1 MSVLSPKIEVANK
14 LGNVER
20 EQCLKDDNVYALR
33 HHFVVVW
40 LDMSVEREF
49 LNH

>member
-1 MSVLSPKIEVANK
+1 VANK
-14 LGNVER
+14 LGSVER
-20 EQCLKDDNVYALR
+20 EQRLKDDDVCALR

-40 LDMSVEREF
+40 LDMSVEKEF